1 MNSLHFAREKPFYY
15 KGHKVTQRKSYYSFS
30 FVTLV
35 SFMVVSLLVSCAS
48 PQITQG
54 NITVSI
60 TADGATQQVKVAAG
74 STVGQALTS
83 AGLTPGNLDR
93 VDPPTYTVLSNG
105 ASIKLVRVH
114 EEFETKQEVIPYEH
128 QEMQNESLAAG
139 ETRLLQDGKNG
150 LKEITIRHVY
160 EDGVE
165 VSSSTIQETILQPA
179 APEIIMRGVQNS
191 FPPVSIPGKIAY
203 LVTGGNAWL
212 MEGSTVSRRPLVT
225 TGDLDG
231 QIFTLSP
238 DGTWLLF
245 TRKSTKPA
253 DEQVNTL
260 WVVNTTST
268 TPEPVALNISNVV
281 HFADWV
287 PGKPTTIVWSTV
299 EPRASAPGWQANN
312 DIYQAR
318 FVPTGGTTKPVKILD
333 ANAGGIYG
341 WWGTSF
347 FWSPDGSRLAYARPD
362 GIGFVDLEAG
372 SLRSLLDITPLNTH
386 GDWAWVPGFAWGAD
400 SQMLYVVT
408 HGPATGLVSAEES
421 TDFDLSA
428 ISLTNSTNVNIA
440 AQVGMF
446 ASPSVSRL
454 HQNGSENSYLV
465 AYMEAI
471 FPVMDRDG
479 SNRRELFPEVGQVGL
494 EVQTPLW
501 SPAPGPGGDD
511 FIAVMYKGNLWLI
524 DAVTGAAQQ
533 ITGDGLILRM
543 DWK

>member
-1 MNSLHFAREKPFYY
+1 MRPSRTAPRI
-15 KGHKVTQRKSYYSFS
+15 
-30 FVTLV
+30 
-35 SFMVVSLLVSCAS
+35 LLGLLTGILFLTACGS

-74 STVGQALTS
+74 STVGQALTN

-93 VDPPTYTVLSNG
+93 VDPPTYTVLSDG
-105 ASIKLVRVH
+105 AAIKLVRVR

-128 QEMQNESLAAG
+128 QEMQNESLTAG
-139 ETRLLQDGKNG
+139 ETRLLQEGKNG

-165 VSSSTIQETILQPA
+165 VSNSKISETILEPET
-179 APEIIMRGVQNS
+179 PEIIMRGVQAS

-238 DGTWLLF
+238 DGNWLLF
-245 TRKSTKPA
+245 TRKSSKPA
-253 DEQVNTL
+253 DEQINTL
-260 WVVNTTST
+260 WVVDTTSAD
-268 TPEPVALNISNVV
+268 PEPVSLNISNVV

-287 PGKPTTIVWSTV
+287 PDKPTTIVWSTV
-299 EPRASAPGWQANN
+299 EPRAAAPGWQANN

-347 FWSPDGSRLAYARPD
+347 FWAPDGSRLVYARPD

-372 SLRSLLDITPLNTH
+372 SLRPLLDITPLNTH

-400 SQMLYVVT
+400 SQTVYLVT

-428 ISLTNSTNVNIA
+428 VSLANSTNVNIA

-446 ASPSVSRL
+446 ASPSASHL
-454 HQNGSENSYLV
+454 HQNGNEYSYSV

-471 FPVMDRDG
+471 FPDQSATSRYRLVVMDRDG

-494 EVQTPLW
+494 EVQMPLW

-511 FIAVMYKGNLWLI
+511 FIAVIYKGNLWLI

-533 ITGDGLILRM
+533 VTGDGLILRM